1 MARIHAAA
9 QRAGRPV
16 PALVAVS
23 KTYPAEDVAVLL
35 GAGQIRFGENRVQ
48 EAEGK
53 FPPLRVL
60 HPELRLHLIGSLQT
74 NKAREAVRVADVIEV
89 LDRPR
94 LLDALVLAQDKE
106 GRAPHYMV
114 QVNVGDE
121 PQKAGVMLAEADA
134 FIAASQARLGTAIV
148 GLMCIP
154 PADATPGPHFE
165 WLARA
170 AARHGLAELSM
181 GMSGDFEEAIAH
193 GATHIRVGSAL
204 FGARAAV

>member
-1 MARIHAAA
+1 M
-9 QRAGRPV
+9 
-16 PALVAVS
+16 
-23 KTYPAEDVAVLL
+23 LL

-53 FPPLRVL
+53 FPPLRAMN
-60 HPELRLHLIGSLQT
+60 PALRLHLIGSLQT
-74 NKAREAVRVADVIEV
+74 NKAREAVRVADVIEG

-94 LLDALVLAQDKE
+94 LLDALALAQDKE
-106 GRAPHYMV
+106 GRAPNYMV

-134 FIAASQARLGTAIV
+134 FITACQARLGTAIV

-154 PADATPGPHFE
+154 PADGPPGPHFE

-170 AARHGLAELSM
+170 AERHGLAELSM

-204 FGARAAV
+204 FGARAAA